1 MEAECFSSSSSLL
14 NYVEAVM
21 HRPVS
26 PDELTWS
33 PRDINTVYI
42 GVRWSRDNYVSCGI
56 VHTSAVSLIRELK
69 AEHRRKKKELRR
81 ACLMAFLQGFNSV
94 MKKLAPWAIIATALA
109 LIVKEGLV

>member
-1 MEAECFSSSSSLL
+1 MEAEIFSSSRDLL
-14 NYVEAVM
+14 NYVENVM

-26 PDELTWS
+26 PDKITWT

-42 GVRWSRDNYVSCGI
+42 GVRWPRDNYVSCGI
-56 VHTSAVSLIRELK
+56 VHSSAVRFIRELK

-94 MKKLAPWAIIATALA
+94 MMKLAPWAIVATALA